1 MAFPP
6 ITAHLQQSGAGPG
19 TLDAAARRRT
29 EPTSER
35 AA

>member
-1 MAFPP
+1 MALPS
-6 ITAHLQQSGAGPG
+6 ITADLQQSGAGPG
-19 TLDAAARRRT
+19 TPDAAARRRT